1 MDTIVVFTKKD
12 LEVMF
17 EQGGSGD
24 WVANE
29 DRLSKCV
36 YLVAAANAYAAGS
49 GHDATKHAHAFLVGK
64 ISGVKDAPESPGRK
78 IIQFDEYAEIDIPK
92 GWVGQRNPVRYTEL
106 SEFGLSPEQI
116 QWISFPADRVKEYDL
131 TPELTV
137 EEAKRGLAKKL
148 GVSPKCIEI
157 TIRA

>member
-1 MDTIVVFTKKD
+1 MDTVVVFTRKD
-12 LEVMF
+12 IEVMF

-29 DRLSKCV
+29 DRLGRCT
-36 YLVAAANAYAAGS
+36 YLVAAANAKAADSTHEVANHGR
-49 GHDATKHAHAFLVGK
+49 AFLVGK
-64 ISGVKDAPESPGRK
+64 ISGLKDAPESPGRK
-78 IIQFDEYAEIDIPK
+78 IIQFSEYAKIDIPN
-92 GWVGQRNPVRYTEL
+92 GWEGQRNPVRYAEL
-106 SEFGLSPEQI
+106 SEFGLSPDRI
-116 QWISFPADRVKEYDL
+116 NWIPFPTDRVKEYDL

-148 GVSPKCIEI
+148 GVDPGCIEI